1 MLTWSVETLGK
12 QVDDELDALPADM
25 RARFVYVSG
34 LIEEFGPQRVGMPH
48 VRSLG
53 NKLWEIRVGGRD
65 SIARAIYMIAVERK
79 IIVAHVFIK
88 KTQRTPERAL
98 QTAINRLRQA
108 RLL

>member
-1 MLTWSVETLGK
+1 MSTWSVETLGK

-34 LIEEFGPQRVGMPH
+34 LLEEFGPQKVGMPH

-53 NKLWEIRVGGRD
+53 KKLWEIRFSGRD
-65 SIARAIYMIAVERK
+65 GIARAIYMIAVERK
-79 IIVAHVFIK
+79 IIVAHVFFK
-88 KTQRTPERAL
+88 KTQKTPENAIA
-98 QTAINRLRQA
+98 TAINRLRQA